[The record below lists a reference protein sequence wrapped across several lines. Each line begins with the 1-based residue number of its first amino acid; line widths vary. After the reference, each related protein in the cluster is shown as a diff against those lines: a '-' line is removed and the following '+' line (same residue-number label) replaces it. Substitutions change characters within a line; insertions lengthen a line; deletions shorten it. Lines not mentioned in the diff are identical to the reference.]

1 MCGVVGILSARP
13 VDERLVRSMAASL
26 EHRGPDAEG
35 VWIDS
40 DAGIGLGHRRLAVLE
55 LSPAG
60 AQPMASHCGRYQLSF
75 NGEIYNHLEIRRELE
90 TAGTIPW
97 RGRSDTETLLAAF
110 ARWGVTATLARAVG
124 MFVIALWDRQERQLT
139 LVRDRLGEKPLYY
152 GWVGGDFVFGSE
164 IHALRRHPGFEK
176 RIDRD
181 AVALYLRR
189 NYLSPPYSIFRD
201 VYKLQP
207 GCIMTV
213 TVETLAHRPASA
225 PFAPFAGPG
234 MQLERFWSLA
244 DVAAEGRRD
253 PFSDEDEAFETIQA
267 NLVEAL
273 RLQSVADV
281 PVGAFL
287 SGGVDSSTVVALMS
301 QVVGSRVKTF
311 TIGFEDQAMD
321 ESRFARA
328 VADHLGT
335 EHQELII
342 QPADVVDTIARLP
355 QIYSEPFADSSQIPT
370 AIVSDLARQSVT
382 VSLSGDGGD
391 ELFGGY
397 DRYAGAFGRWNRL
410 SEIPRPMRQAAGS
423 LLEVAP
429 SGLVNFALRG
439 VQSQRQSAGNPA
451 AKLAHLLK
459 TCNSLEDVYFLY
471 LDEWSAV
478 KTIVPG
484 GGGLDDRRAQPED
497 PGLSPGAFESMLY
510 WDATSYLPADILCK
524 VDRAA
529 MSVGLETRVPML
541 DHRLVESAW
550 RIPDRGT
557 KGRSSKTI
565 LRRILYQHV
574 PPELIERPKAGFGIP
589 VGEWLRHELRDWAED
604 LLSEQ
609 SLRDSDLLD
618 PVPVRTR
625 WREHLTGRHDW
636 STSLWSVLMLQAW
649 LRSID

>member
-13 VDERLVRSMAASL
+13 VDERLVRSMANSL

-90 TAGTIPW
+90 STGTIPW
-97 RGRSDTETLLAAF
+97 QGRSDTETLLAAF
-110 ARWGVTATLARAVG
+110 ARWGVKATLARAVG
-124 MFVIALWDRQERQLT
+124 MFVIALWDRQDRQLT

-152 GWVGGDFVFGSE
+152 GWIGGDLVFGSE

-201 VYKLQP
+201 IYKLQP
-207 GCIMTV
+207 GCMMTV
-213 TVETLAHRPASA
+213 NAGVLEHRPASA
-225 PFAPFAGPG
+225 PFAPATGPG
-234 MQLERFWSLA
+234 MKLERFWSLA
-244 DVAAEGRRD
+244 EVAEAGRRN
-253 PFSDEDEAFETIQA
+253 PFDDEEQAFETIQE
-267 NLVEAL
+267 NLVDAL

-342 QPADVVDTIARLP
+342 RPADVVDTISRLP

-370 AIVSDLARQSVT
+370 AIVSNLARQSVT

-410 SEIPRPMRQAAGS
+410 SAIPAPLRHAAGG
-423 LLEVAP
+423 LLDAMP
-429 SGLVNFALRG
+429 SGLANLALHG
-439 VQSQRQSAGNPA
+439 VRSQRRAAGNPA

-471 LDEWSAV
+471 LDEWAAV
-478 KTIVPG
+478 KAIVPG
-484 GGGLDDRRAQPED
+484 AGGLDDRRAQPED

-541 DHRLVESAW
+541 DHRLVASAW
-550 RIPDRGT
+550 RIPDRGAT
-557 KGRSSKTI
+557 GRPSKNI

-589 VGEWLRHELRDWAED
+589 VGKWLRHELRDWAED

-618 PVPVRTR
+618 PVPVRAR
-625 WREHLTGRHDW
+625 WREHLAGRHDW